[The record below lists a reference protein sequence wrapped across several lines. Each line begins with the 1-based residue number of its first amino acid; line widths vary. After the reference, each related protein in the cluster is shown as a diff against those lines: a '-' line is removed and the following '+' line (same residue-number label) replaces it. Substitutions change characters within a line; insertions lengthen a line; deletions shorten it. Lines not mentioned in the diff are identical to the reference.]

1 MCSREKDTPATAS
14 RGYKHQWLACLAL
27 LLCLSCRGSYA
38 ADAVDQL
45 KFSTQECKLKEPIY
59 GSTFD
64 FSGLHSD
71 LGHVVESPIIPGDKF
86 EFNICGNLSRTCNG
100 ESNVAACL
108 KKQGKEYILGRQ
120 HELFYRNGKMYLEYK
135 SGVKCENGTA
145 EKPNYQLHVILSCDY
160 TLDAQPMHVTSYAD
174 DTCSFYIFYET
185 PLACLRIPDALQSNS
200 CSVRDTTSN
209 GTFDLMPLSDS
220 NYRTS
225 NRQDAFFVI
234 NVCKPV
240 LYGENSMCPP
250 GSSVCLFNPKAT
262 DMKQRFIN
270 FGNVQSR
277 PVVENGQL
285 LLRHE
290 SPTPCA
296 KNASANYT
304 SVIYF
309 SCDKFIRNAH
319 PEYAGLGADSCTY
332 QFNFVTPLACNDLE
346 PCTAF
351 TSTNELLDLSPLSS
365 KPDRTLIK
373 DGRNYTIAVCA
384 HAGSPCQENGGAC
397 YEQNATT
404 ISLGNFNSQLRFNQ
418 SGSLYLLYEDGAEC
432 PSAAGGTRRWSTKIE
447 FVCANN
453 ATKDNAAA
461 GAGTGGGDSLKII
474 EDSNC
479 QLLIQYQTPLACREP
494 IKCKAT
500 IYVDHT
506 AEGLGSSG
514 VELIDLTPLISD
526 SDNYEA
532 RVELP
537 ASMEHLVPKATK
549 FFLNVCRPL
558 VPKYQLGCA
567 GGSAACMAKVTSD
580 GAPEEERSMG
590 FPLVSLSQ
598 RNRTSAELL
607 YLKGDPCPWDNST
620 ELSTKMLFNCNMRAG
635 RGQPVLRSID
645 DCTFRFEWETNIFCP
660 PHECTFSADTCELVH
675 DELGHRFNFKS
686 APFTNEG
693 KIQIDYKATKMW
705 VNICGARRKAMTDYS
720 QSLVN
725 IFFTHESPNCGK
737 EVRVL
742 EQDSN
747 TNSKKRNFSQKME
760 KGKRN
765 IIPFNG
771 EKYSIWKFRV
781 RALLEENELLKVIDE
796 KPSDEESE
804 EVKRAER
811 NAKSLIIEY
820 LSDSFLVFAN
830 NGNSAK
836 EIFENLDNIYERK
849 SLASQLSL
857 RKQLLALK
865 LKGDSP
871 LVNHFRLFD
880 DLVTELVAAGAKID
894 EMDKV
899 SHLLLTLPTNYDG
912 VITAIETLS
921 EHSLTLAFVKTRLL
935 DHEIKLKGVGKDTS
949 AKVLQAIGNR
959 EPRDSTNK
967 NKKLKFVKKQFPNK
981 IKPKLKCFHCGK
993 LGHMKK
999 DCFFLKRQAGGNQ
1012 NIHAQSNV
1020 RERQAQMAT
1029 ATQPERSFAFM
1040 TNLAVRERQT
1050 QMAAAQPDCAFAFMM
1065 KLANSSEQTDG
1076 VDFIL
1081 DSGASDHIVND
1092 ITLFSEYENIN
1103 PSVAIE
1109 IAKRGE
1115 FVYATAKGL
1124 VSLNSSGKNI
1134 TLQNVLYCKEIPHNL
1149 LSVKKMLDAGMSVE
1163 FNPDGIKVI
1172 KDGNLAFEG
1181 YLYFHRFPIG

>member
-1 MCSREKDTPATAS
+1 
-14 RGYKHQWLACLAL
+14 
-27 LLCLSCRGSYA
+27 
-38 ADAVDQL
+38 
-45 KFSTQECKLKEPIY
+45 KFSTEECKIKEPIY

-64 FSGLHSD
+64 FSGLRSD
-71 LGHVVESPIIPGDKF
+71 LGHVVESPRISGDKF

-145 EKPNYQLHVILSCDY
+145 DKPNYQLHVMLSCDY
-160 TLDAQPMHVTSYAD
+160 TIDVQPMHVTSYSD
-174 DTCSFYIFYET
+174 DACSFYISYET

-200 CSVRDTTSN
+200 CSVRDNKSN

-225 NRQDAFFVI
+225 NRQDAVFVI

-262 DMKQRFIN
+262 DLKQRFIN

-296 KNASANYT
+296 KNSSVNYT

-332 QFNFVTPLACNDLE
+332 QFNFVTPLACNDLK

-351 TSTNELLDLSPLSS
+351 TATNELLDLSPLSS

-432 PSAAGGTRRWSTKIE
+432 PSAAGGSSRWSTKIE

-453 ATKDNAAA
+453 ATKDNAGAGA

-494 IKCKAT
+494 IKCKAP

-537 ASMEHLVPKATK
+537 TGMEHLVPKATK

-567 GGSAACMAKVTSD
+567 GGSAACMAKVTAD

-607 YLKGDPCPWDNST
+607 YLKGDPCPTDNST
-620 ELSTKMLFNCNMRAG
+620 ELSTHMLFNCNMRAG
-635 RGQPVLRSID
+635 RGQPVLRSIE
-645 DCTFRFEWETNIFCP
+645 DCTYRFEWETNIFCP

-686 APFTNEG
+686 AHFTNDG
-693 KIQIDYKATKMW
+693 KVQVRGNGIYLRVVGGWSTNWAFSCSQIDYNATKMS

-737 EVRVL
+737 EGTMNVQIRLICSNQTESSSLISSDQQCNLLYVQRTPSICQFLSLDVAQQDAQGGGSSSSSSTSTSTSTSTTSTTTTTTASPAGKPTKAATSTTTTTTAGPDPAATPIGPTASVGTILAAILSVTFCVTCLGLFAFSPARRQRVRRFFRRSNSAVRYSRVQSNEEANLLL
-742 EQDSN
+742 E
-747 TNSKKRNFSQKME
+747 
-760 KGKRN
+760 
-765 IIPFNG
+765 PNG
-771 EKYSIWKFRV
+771 EFTESDDDM
-781 RALLEENELLKVIDE
+781 LL
-796 KPSDEESE
+796 
-804 EVKRAER
+804 
-811 NAKSLIIEY
+811 
-820 LSDSFLVFAN
+820 
-830 NGNSAK
+830 
-836 EIFENLDNIYERK
+836 
-849 SLASQLSL
+849 
-857 RKQLLALK
+857 
-865 LKGDSP
+865 
-871 LVNHFRLFD
+871 
-880 DLVTELVAAGAKID
+880 
-894 EMDKV
+894 
-899 SHLLLTLPTNYDG
+899 
-912 VITAIETLS
+912 
-921 EHSLTLAFVKTRLL
+921 
-935 DHEIKLKGVGKDTS
+935 
-949 AKVLQAIGNR
+949 
-959 EPRDSTNK
+959 
-967 NKKLKFVKKQFPNK
+967 
-981 IKPKLKCFHCGK
+981 
-993 LGHMKK
+993 
-999 DCFFLKRQAGGNQ
+999 
-1012 NIHAQSNV
+1012 
-1020 RERQAQMAT
+1020 
-1029 ATQPERSFAFM
+1029 
-1040 TNLAVRERQT
+1040 
-1050 QMAAAQPDCAFAFMM
+1050 
-1065 KLANSSEQTDG
+1065 
-1076 VDFIL
+1076 
-1081 DSGASDHIVND
+1081 
-1092 ITLFSEYENIN
+1092 
-1103 PSVAIE
+1103 
-1109 IAKRGE
+1109 
-1115 FVYATAKGL
+1115 
-1124 VSLNSSGKNI
+1124 
-1134 TLQNVLYCKEIPHNL
+1134 
-1149 LSVKKMLDAGMSVE
+1149 
-1163 FNPDGIKVI
+1163 
-1172 KDGNLAFEG
+1172 
-1181 YLYFHRFPIG
+1181 